1 MYSSISSIAG
11 SVLGCIRKDITGA
24 SPWYFDPL
32 IRFAQRVPAFSGNMI
47 ELHFDRKHWFDFSLR
62 INTQYD
68 RVLIPEWPLR
78 EQVSCSLQEGYQQL
92 LNEDRNGFAY
102 GIENLWFEY
111 DFPVSTDPSL
121 FFDLHRNT
129 ELAFNKRMK
138 DLAKVCALFGY
149 SLPKGLTGLLAGLYE
164 NGHRVHYYGLMFSR
178 QPAFFRF
185 TIPDIAP
192 EQLSDVLQQI
202 GWEGDYSLVAAME
215 AQYLQSFD
223 RIAIALDHNGQLGS
237 RLGVEAFTED
247 TDAAVEL
254 FHQKGAFNKDQYQ
267 LLKQWQ
273 GKVTLDPGISSVL
286 SELHQREICYVH
298 KRINH
303 FKFILDKDQVTG
315 KAYLYYCY

>member
-78 EQVSCSLQEGYQQL
+78 GQVSCSLQEGYQQL

-111 DFPVSTDPSL
+111 DFPVNADPSL

-129 ELAFNKRMK
+129 DLAPNKRMK
-138 DLAKVCALFGY
+138 DLAKVCNLFGY
-149 SLPKGLTGLLAGLYE
+149 NLPKGATTLLAGLYE
-164 NGHRVHYYGLMFSR
+164 NGLRALYYGLMFSR
-178 QPAFFRF
+178 QPLFLRF

-192 EQLSDVLQQI
+192 GQLAAALQQV
-202 GWEGDYSLVAAME
+202 GWKGDYSLVEALE

-223 RIAIALDHNGQLGS
+223 RITIALDYNGEIGS

-254 FHQKGAFNKDQYQ
+254 FHRNGAFNKDQYQ

-273 GKVTLDPGISSVL
+273 GKVALDPGISSAL
-286 SELHQREICYVH
+286 SELHEREICYVH

-303 FKFILDKDQVTG
+303 FKFTLDKDQVTG